1 MAKLVIKQK
10 RSSIGILPNQRKT
23 LAALGLRKINS
34 EREHEDNAV
43 TRGMI
48 NIVKH
53 LVEVVK
59 K

>member
-1 MAKLVIKQK
+1 MAKIIIKQK
-10 RSSIGILPNQRKT
+10 RSNIGISPKQKKNLF
-23 LAALGLRKINS
+23 ALGLRKINA

-43 TRGMI
+43 TRGML
-48 NIVKH
+48 NIVNH